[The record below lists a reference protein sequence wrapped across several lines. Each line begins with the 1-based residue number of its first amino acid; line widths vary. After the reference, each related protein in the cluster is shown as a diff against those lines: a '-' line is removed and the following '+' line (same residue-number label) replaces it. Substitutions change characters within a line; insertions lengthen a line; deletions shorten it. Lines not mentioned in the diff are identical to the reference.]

1 MSRVFSEPRRPGDQ
15 SSLACARRTLAWRKA
30 PPQPCGHVEPFGTII
45 GCSVNEE
52 HMVAMAESEAANEI
66 VKASA
71 MLFQVF
77 GAGFGRDAVRS

>member
-15 SSLACARRTLAWRKA
+15 SSLSCARRILAWRRGTF
-30 PPQPCGHVEPFGTII
+30 PPCGHVEPFGTIV

-52 HMVAMAESEAANEI
+52 QMLAMAESEAANEI

-77 GAGFGRDAVRS
+77 GASFGRDVVRS